1 MLYIILFLKIYSLVP
16 VVSLTAGVVDS
27 GVVGVV
33 GATGTVGVTV
43 ALESEFLEGAAGL
56 FCTLGG
62 V

>member
-16 VVSLTAGVVDS
+16 VVSLAAGVVTF
-27 GVVGVV
+27 GV
-33 GATGTVGVTV
+33 VGVTV
-43 ALESEFLEGAAGL
+43 AGVFGVTVELELEFPEGAVGL

>member
-16 VVSLTAGVVDS
+16 VVSLAAGVVTF
-27 GVVGVV
+27 GVVGV
-33 GATGTVGVTV
+33 TVAGVFGVTV
-43 ALESEFLEGAAGL
+43 ALESEFPEVGAGL

>member
-16 VVSLTAGVVDS
+16 VVSLTAGVV
-27 GVVGVV
+27 GVT
-33 GATGTVGVTV
+33 GAGGVTV
-43 ALESEFLEGAAGL
+43 ALESEFLEWAVGL

>member
-27 GVVGVV
+27 GVVGL
-33 GATGTVGVTV
+33 TGKVGVTV
-43 ALESEFLEGAAGL
+43 ALESEFPEVVAGV